1 MVKHR
6 PMMILLVILLVAVA
20 QSRSETEGQYRGH
33 RLFVWAID
41 KASHN
46 VRGFDDAVITP
57 GQRVASTPI
66 KGYEVR
72 FDAGPIESVTVTDF
86 RTETEERH
94 VRFRISHGTGS
105 SEGTKNL
112 TSPFLA
118 IEYGNKEDLASVIF
132 AVPVG
137 TISDKP
143 LLNLLARKYKGTAA
157 ELEDLLLAA
166 AAEPNYGDYVR
177 LSDIL
182 EAYKLLGRS
191 QRSDDW
197 LRRLEAGSPWGRVM
211 AAAVLMSLGDGRGTS
226 AFCKACIQAKG
237 NEQVGLAEI
246 LCGMPPSDEALA
258 TIVELIV
265 SPTALVTQVPEGVG
279 VADIDRRFLLIRALT
294 GSYPRGRIGKHEDRL
309 RTWAGSTAG
318 QARGG
323 RQILEYLDVR

>member
-1 MVKHR
+1 MVK
-6 PMMILLVILLVAVA
+6 PSPIIILPVILLVAIARPRV
-20 QSRSETEGQYRGH
+20 ETERLYRGH
-33 RLFVWAID
+33 RVFVWAID

-57 GQRVASTPI
+57 GQQVASTPV

-105 SEGTKNL
+105 SEGSKNL

-137 TISDKP
+137 TISSKP
-143 LLNLLARKYKGTAA
+143 LLDLLARKYEGTAV

-166 AAEPNYGDYVR
+166 AAEPNFGDYVR
-177 LSDIL
+177 PSDIL
-182 EAYKLLGRS
+182 AAYKLLGRS
-191 QRSDDW
+191 RRSGDW
-197 LRRLEAGSPWGRVM
+197 LRRLEAENPRARVI
-211 AAAVLMSLGDGRGTS
+211 AASVLMSLGDAKGTT
-226 AFCKACIQAKG
+226 AFCKTCIQANG
-237 NEQVGLAEI
+237 NEQVALAEI
-246 LCGMPPSDEALA
+246 LCDMPPSDEALA

-265 SPTALVTQVPEGVG
+265 SPAALVTQVPGGVG

-294 GSYPRGRIGKHEDRL
+294 ERYPRDRIGKHEDRL
-309 RTWAGSTAG
+309 RTWAGSKAG
-318 QARGG
+318 QRRGG

>member
-1 MVKHR
+1 MVK
-6 PMMILLVILLVAVA
+6 PWPIMILPVILLVAIA
-20 QSRSETEGQYRGH
+20 QSRSESKGQYRGH
-33 RLFVWAID
+33 RVFVWAID

-57 GQRVASTPI
+57 GQRIAATPI

-72 FDAGPIESVTVTDF
+72 FDAGPIETVTVTDF

-118 IEYGNKEDLASVIF
+118 IEYGTKEDLASVIF
-132 AVPVG
+132 AVPVA
-137 TISDKP
+137 TISAKP
-143 LLNLLARKYKGTAA
+143 LLNLLARKYEGTAA

-166 AAEPNYGDYVR
+166 AAEPNYGDFVR

-182 EAYKLLGRS
+182 EAYRLLGRS

-197 LRRLEAGSPWGRVM
+197 LRRLEVGSPRERVM
-211 AAAVLMSLGDGRGTS
+211 AAAVLMNLGDGRGTS
-226 AFCKACIQAKG
+226 AFCKACIQATG
-237 NEQVGLAEI
+237 NEQVGLTEI
-246 LCGMPPSDEALA
+246 LSSMPPSDEALA

-265 SPTALVTQVPEGVG
+265 SPTALLTQVPGGVG
-279 VADIDRRFLLIRALT
+279 VSDIDRRFLLIRALT
-294 GSYPRGRIGKHEDRL
+294 GRYPRDRLGKHEDRL
-309 RTWAGSTAG
+309 RTWAGSKAG

>member
-1 MVKHR
+1 MVK
-6 PMMILLVILLVAVA
+6 PWPIMILPVILLVAVA
-20 QSRSETEGQYRGH
+20 QSRPESKGQYRGH
-33 RLFVWAID
+33 RVFVWAID

-46 VRGFDDAVITP
+46 VRGFDAVLITP
-57 GQRVASTPI
+57 GQRVASTPVT
-66 KGYEVR
+66 GYEVR

-94 VRFRISHGTGS
+94 VRFKISHGTGS

-137 TISDKP
+137 TISTKP
-143 LLNLLARKYKGTAA
+143 LLNLLARKYEGTAA
-157 ELEDLLLAA
+157 ELEDLLCAA

-191 QRSDDW
+191 RRSDDW
-197 LRRLEAGSPWGRVM
+197 LRRLEVGSPRGRVI
-211 AAAVLMSLGDGRGTS
+211 AAAVLMSLGHGRGTS
-226 AFCKACIQAKG
+226 EFCKACNQARG

-294 GSYPRGRIGKHEDRL
+294 AS
-309 RTWAGSTAG
+309 
-318 QARGG
+318 
-323 RQILEYLDVR
+323 

>member
-1 MVKHR
+1 
-6 PMMILLVILLVAVA
+6 MIKPPPLIILAVVLLVAIA
-20 QSRSETEGQYRGH
+20 RSRAETEGQYRGH
-33 RLFVWAID
+33 RVFVWAID
-41 KASHN
+41 KASHS

-57 GQRVASTPI
+57 GQRVASTPV

-72 FDAGPIESVTVTDF
+72 CDAGPIEAVTVTDF

-132 AVPVG
+132 AVPLG
-137 TISDKP
+137 TISTKP
-143 LLNLLARKYKGTAA
+143 LLDLLGRKYEGTAA

-177 LSDIL
+177 PSDIL
-182 EAYKLLGRS
+182 AAYKLLGRS
-191 QRSDDW
+191 RRSGDW
-197 LRRLEAGSPWGRVM
+197 LRRLEVGSPRGRGI

-246 LCGMPPSDEALA
+246 LCDMPPSDEALA

-265 SPTALVTQVPEGVG
+265 SPPALLTQVPAGVG
-279 VADIDRRFLLIRALT
+279 VADIDRRFLLVRALT
-294 GSYPRGRIGKHEDRL
+294 GRYPRDRIGKHELRL
-309 RTWAGSTAG
+309 RTGAGSKAG
-318 QARGG
+318 QGRGG